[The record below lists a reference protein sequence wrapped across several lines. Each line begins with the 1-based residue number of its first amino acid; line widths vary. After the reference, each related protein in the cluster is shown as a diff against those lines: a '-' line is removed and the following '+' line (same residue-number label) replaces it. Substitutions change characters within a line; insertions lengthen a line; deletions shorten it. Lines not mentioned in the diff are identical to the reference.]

1 MSADIEQRCGIEVLA
16 GARPLNSTVLAFTSS
31 MSPVI
36 RLVRAVQGRSWPR
49 AGEHEQV
56 IGEHPQSDPPLHP
69 TGASVATPSK
79 SVTAF
84 ECADASFAAGAPAQ
98 SCARRARAH
107 LPRLAR
113 QDDVPDTAIL
123 RGALIAPGRE
133 TAVGDR
139 QSRGVIEQRDVPIQ
153 ARRPERAVRLAA
165 LTHLVVR
172 DELRFGLLDLHEPT
186 ELGRLGQLAL
196 SDDVGVRLEET
207 DHLAWKARIAAEDPG
222 PRLRDHP

>member
-1 MSADIEQRCGIEVLA
+1 MNADTEQQRGNEVLA
-16 GARPLNSTVLAFTSS
+16 GTRPLNSAFLAFTSS
-31 MSPVI
+31 MLPVVG
-36 RLVRAVQGRSWPR
+36 RVLAVPGRSRPR
-49 AGEHEQV
+49 AGKHEQV
-56 IGEHPQSDPPLHP
+56 IGEDPQSDRPLHP

-98 SCARRARAH
+98 SCARRARTRR
-107 LPRLAR
+107 PRLAR
-113 QDDVPDTAIL
+113 QDNAADTAIL
-123 RGALIAPGRE
+123 PGALIAPGRE

-186 ELGRLGQLAL
+186 ELGRLSQLAL

-207 DHLAWKARIAAEDPG
+207 DHLAWKA
-222 PRLRDHP
+222 

>member
-36 RLVRAVQGRSWPR
+36 RLVRAVQGRAWPR

-98 SCARRARAH
+98 GRARRARPR
-107 LPRLAR
+107 LPMLAR
-113 QDDVPDTAIL
+113 QHDVPDPAVL
-123 RGALIAPGRE
+123 RRAFIAPRGE
-133 TAVGDR
+133 ATVGDG
-139 QSRGVIEQRDVPIQ
+139 QLRGVIEERDVPIQ
-153 ARRPERAVRLAA
+153 GGRPE
-165 LTHLVVR
+165 
-172 DELRFGLLDLHEPT
+172 
-186 ELGRLGQLAL
+186 
-196 SDDVGVRLEET
+196 
-207 DHLAWKARIAAEDPG
+207 
-222 PRLRDHP
+222 